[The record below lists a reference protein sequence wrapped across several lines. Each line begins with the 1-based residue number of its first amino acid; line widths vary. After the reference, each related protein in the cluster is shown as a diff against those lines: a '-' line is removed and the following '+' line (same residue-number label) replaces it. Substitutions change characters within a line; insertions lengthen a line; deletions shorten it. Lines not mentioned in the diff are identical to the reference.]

1 VESVISN
8 ANETK
13 VAGKVTDNN
22 KNSDPDWLG
31 LQVTASPGATF
42 FPSEEGDHKM
52 GMKVPE
58 IVTIC
63 LYWHVV

>member
-8 ANETK
+8 ANEPK

-31 LQVTASPGATF
+31 LQVTPGATF
-42 FPSEEGDHKM
+42 SLPK
-52 GMKVPE
+52 KVIPK
-58 IVTIC
+58 
-63 LYWHVV
+63 WG